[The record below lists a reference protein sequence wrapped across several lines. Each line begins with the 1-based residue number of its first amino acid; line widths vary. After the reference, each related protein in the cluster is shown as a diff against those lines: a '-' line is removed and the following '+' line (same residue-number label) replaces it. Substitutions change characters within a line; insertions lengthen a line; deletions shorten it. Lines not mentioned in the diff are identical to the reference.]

1 LHFSSGQC
9 LKRFVCTLVLLATPV
24 KKSAFVLST
33 LFPQVPL
40 LLYLGYGQRP
50 GTVVF
55 SYEVPLTT
63 VLLLLN
69 LSEISISYKALAKLI
84 SRQTASFFRLV
95 QTQDDD
101 DKRLLEEKE
110 Q

>member
-1 LHFSSGQC
+1 MFETFRLYFGFTGNAGEKVPQ
-9 LKRFVCTLVLLATPV
+9 L
-24 KKSAFVLST
+24 SAFVLST